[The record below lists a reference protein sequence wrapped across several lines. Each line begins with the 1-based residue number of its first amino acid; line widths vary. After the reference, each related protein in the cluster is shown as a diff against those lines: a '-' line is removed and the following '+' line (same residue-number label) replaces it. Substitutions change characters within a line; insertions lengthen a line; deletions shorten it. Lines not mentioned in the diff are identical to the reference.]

1 MFGIISDTHC
11 HSWSAFGAVDEH
23 GVNTRLRIIL
33 DQMKLA
39 AQAVKAAGGS
49 RLIHAGDL
57 FHERNSL
64 EPATLNPTLETIAEI
79 VDMGI
84 QFDII
89 PGNHDLGTRHTTW
102 NSNASSALH
111 HVGANVIVEPTLL
124 NGVLFVPWTDSVK
137 KLRNLLIDWSK
148 RVRPQTCDVVLHA
161 PLNSVLPGI
170 PDTGLDPSQLAQ
182 LGFKR
187 VFCGHYHHHK
197 CHLDSV
203 YSIGSLTHQTWGDVD
218 HVSGFLLVDDTSV
231 QHVPDTAPKFV
242 DFDPKNTANVAGNYV
257 RFRVEVKNA
266 AEAEQVREAILKLG
280 AAGVVVQPIIKA
292 SQQRIQSTVQAGAS
306 LQQSIADWIQT
317 NKPDDA
323 DRLTRLCES
332 ILEEAA

>member
-1 MFGIISDTHC
+1 VFGIISDTHC
-11 HSWSAFGAVDEH
+11 HSWSAFGSVDEH

-33 DQMKLA
+33 DQMKRA
-39 AQAVKAAGGS
+39 AQAVKDAGGS

-79 VDMGI
+79 VNMGI

-111 HVGANVIVEPTLL
+111 HVGANVIIEPSVV
-124 NGVLFVPWTDSVK
+124 GDVLFVPWMDSVK
-137 KLRNLLIDWSK
+137 KLRSLLIDWSK
-148 RVRPQTCDVVLHA
+148 QTPGVDVVLHA
-161 PLNSVLPGI
+161 PLNSVLAGI

-182 LGFKR
+182 LDFKR

-203 YSIGSLTHQTWGDVD
+203 YSIGSLTHQTWGDVE

-231 QHVPDTAPKFV
+231 QHVPDTAPKFI
-242 DFDPKNTANVAGNYV
+242 DFDPKNQAAVAGNYV

-266 AEAEQVREAILKLG
+266 AEAERLREGILKLG

-292 SQQRIQSTVQAGAS
+292 SNQRIQSTVQAGAS
-306 LQQSIADWIQT
+306 IQQSIADWIQT